1 MSHTRTA
8 ILAMMGLILVSLV
21 GCVGPGAKSLDLSDH
36 SRDGLLR
43 SGISRQLSDLPDPVA
58 KQATL
63 YMQDNIADELPEGC
77 RLKALS
83 TLVKQGVLGS
93 ERFPFVLPL
102 SHQDQSAREPFGT
115 MTWAV
120 HQISS
125 NQCQWQ
131 GTIHYQAHTWTL
143 TVDYEWRPQA
153 SIIAPT
159 DVAAVTQ
166 TRRAEPGLASNAPAD
181 KVTALPAH

>member
-1 MSHTRTA
+1 MSPIRTL
-8 ILAMMGLILVSLV
+8 IMMMMGLVLFSVM

-36 SRDGLLR
+36 SRDGMLR

-63 YMQDNIADELPEGC
+63 YMQETVADGLPAGC

-102 SHQDQSAREPFGT
+102 SHQDQKPSEPFGT
-115 MTWAV
+115 MTWTV
-120 HQISS
+120 NQTSS
-125 NQCQWQ
+125 SQCQWQ
-131 GTIHYQAHTWTL
+131 GTIQYQEHTWTL
-143 TVDYEWRPQA
+143 TVDYAWRPQA
-153 SIIAPT
+153 SILAETP
-159 DVAAVTQ
+159 AAQ
-166 TRRAEPGLASNAPAD
+166 ARMMGHELAAEASAGTLPGLHAD
-181 KVTALPAH
+181 